1 MSRLFTV
8 IRTLSAPACVF
19 ISRAFAAGDS
29 YKDTNQ
35 GMRNEGTGRRKF
47 LYLLACEQKQRNRE
61 YLQLVPESKEFSREG
76 RGGVIL
82 LFGVVFRDFRCHKN
96 NHNSQVDRV
105 LILRLR

>member
-76 RGGVIL
+76 GGSHSFIW
-82 LFGVVFRDFRCHKN
+82 VVFRDFRCHKN

-105 LILRLR
+105 LILRIP

>member
-1 MSRLFTV
+1 M
-8 IRTLSAPACVF
+8 PACVF
-19 ISRAFAAGDS
+19 ISRVFAAGDS

-47 LYLLACEQKQRNRE
+47 LYLLACEQTQRNRK

-76 RGGVIL
+76 GGEAGGGEVIL

-105 LILRLR
+105 LILRIR

>member
-1 MSRLFTV
+1 MSRLFTI

-35 GMRNEGTGRRKF
+35 GMRKEGTGRRKF
-47 LYLLACEQKQRNRE
+47 LYLLACEQKQRNRK

-76 RGGVIL
+76 GGEGGGESFSIFL
-82 LFGVVFRDFRCHKN
+82 SIWSRFPRLSL
-96 NHNSQVDRV
+96 SQK
-105 LILRLR
+105 